1 MIRKDALEK
10 GRRFFG
16 RAQDYRRVLFVYAHH
31 DDEIP
36 TAGLLQRLG
45 QKAHV
50 LWLTNSDGLY
60 FESELSPAQY
70 GQLRKQEGL
79 RSVELAG
86 VEPGRTR
93 CLDFSEVEI
102 YRRFSWLATR
112 KSLAR
117 ELRSFFQPMLD
128 GIVQY
133 LLEVQ
138 PDAVFT
144 QAWQGGHPE
153 HDLVHFLTARA
164 LRVFES
170 RVERRPDFFHL
181 PAYEYTI
188 LVAMRFSPFY
198 RGERIR
204 LKLSPSELETK
215 LRMMDVYRSQQKLFR
230 QFRASLR
237 WFSLPAGWISGGPYS
252 LEQFLSLEEFGPVP
266 ANIDYRLSPHWLDRL
281 NYIGD
286 DFEGVPVS
294 FTRCLRPLVDEFM
307 D

>member
-1 MIRKDALEK
+1 MLRKEALEK
-10 GRRFFG
+10 GRKFFE
-16 RAQDYRRVLFVYAHH
+16 RAQGYRRVLFAYAHH

-45 QKAHV
+45 GKAHV

-60 FESELSPAQY
+60 FESELSPQQY
-70 GQLRKQEGL
+70 GQLRKEEGL

-86 VEPGRTR
+86 VDLGRTR

-102 YRRFSWLATR
+102 YRHFSWLASG
-112 KSLAR
+112 KNQAG

-128 GIVQY
+128 GILGY

-138 PDAVFT
+138 PEAVFT

-164 LRVFES
+164 LQIFETRVG
-170 RVERRPDFFHL
+170 RRPEFFHL

-204 LKLSPSELETK
+204 LKLSPHELETK

-230 QFRASLR
+230 QFRNSLR
-237 WFSLPAGWISGGPYS
+237 LFSLPAGWLSGGPYT
-252 LEQFLSLEEFGPVP
+252 LEQFLSVEEFGPVP
-266 ANIDYRLSPHWLDRL
+266 GSIDYRRSPHWLDRL

-286 DFEGVPVS
+286 DFEGTPIS
-294 FTRCLRPLVDEFM
+294 FARCLRPLVNEFT